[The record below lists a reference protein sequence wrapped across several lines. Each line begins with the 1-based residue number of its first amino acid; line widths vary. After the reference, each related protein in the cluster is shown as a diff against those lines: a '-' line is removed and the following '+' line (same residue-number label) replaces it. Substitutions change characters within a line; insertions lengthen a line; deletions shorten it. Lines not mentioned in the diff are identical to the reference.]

1 MSRLLDLPASLHITE
16 VPIPIH
22 GAIEPTA
29 APGAA
34 EVIPKAKVLL
44 SLPPR
49 DAVHPHTNTPAASKP
64 EPADIMVLRI
74 EKSGGVADD
83 AGEVG
88 VDMSSPVQKILA
100 ALQGLRGQVATG
112 LRDQI
117 DAIMREVCQ
126 YSKAGSYSCG
136 RGGPG
141 PGGPGMGNGQ
151 WAMGNGRSSHL
162 ISSHGVSSRACS

>member
-1 MSRLLDLPASLHITE
+1 MCRLLDLPANLHITE

-29 APGAA
+29 ALGVAGEGGG

-49 DAVHPHTNTPAASKP
+49 DAVHPHTNTPAAPKP

-74 EKSGGVADD
+74 EKSGGLADD
-83 AGEVG
+83 AGGVG

-117 DAIMREVCQ
+117 DAIMREVC
-126 YSKAGSYSCG
+126 K
-136 RGGPG
+136 
-141 PGGPGMGNGQ
+141 
-151 WAMGNGRSSHL
+151 
-162 ISSHGVSSRACS
+162 